1 MGLEVVVGR
10 SSFSAEQSTKWQAY
24 TAMTMALAIFR
35 TGGRVPC
42 PDDDACES
50 NGNDDKYPEVL
61 GHDALAFLVIPREEI
76 G

>member
-1 MGLEVVVGR
+1 
-10 SSFSAEQSTKWQAY
+10 
-24 TAMTMALAIFR
+24 MTMALAIFR